1 LTWPAANGATDY
13 IVQVSVNGG
22 GYSGVETTSTRDRT
36 YSGLTRGSTYRYRI
50 FSRNGGGTSPT
61 ARESD
66 SVFIPFPPPPRPNN
80 VYLTKTKRD
89 IRVTYDAS
97 SPPAG
102 TTILNYEIEIRADGG
117 SYGSRRTDNG
127 GGETYTNLNPGSTYQ
142 ARVRAIGQGGASDWR
157 ESGTSTISSP
167 PSTPSSIE
175 AERIPTT
182 RNVFVELGTST
193 AASDVTIS
201 GYEFQRRESTNNGLT
216 WGAWGSSVTTDTTN
230 RTTTYTN
237 LNVLSTY
244 EFRGRALSDFN
255 PGGFI
260 VSAPIFIPGIP
271 NPPQK
276 VDATRYGTSILVI
289 IFPPTSDNGSPLTSY
304 TLQRRVSDGRDL
316 IWSDWLT
323 YERSSAQ
330 GSNETSPLATVFLDD
345 ANIDLQKTY
354 QYRALATNAEGDSE
368 SYTESDTV
376 YIPKVVNIYER
387 DSRSFR
393 DPIDYKRYDAT
404 MGGWI
409 GLNIAKKFVGGQWVE
424 LD

>member
-1 LTWPAANGATDY
+1 
-13 IVQVSVNGG
+13 
-22 GYSGVETTSTRDRT
+22 
-36 YSGLTRGSTYRYRI
+36 
-50 FSRNGGGTSPT
+50 
-61 ARESD
+61 
-66 SVFIPFPPPPRPNN
+66 
-80 VYLTKTKRD
+80 
-89 IRVTYDAS
+89 
-97 SPPAG
+97 
-102 TTILNYEIEIRADGG
+102 
-117 SYGSRRTDNG
+117 
-127 GGETYTNLNPGSTYQ
+127 
-142 ARVRAIGQGGASDWR
+142 VRAIGQGGASGWR
-157 ESGTSTISSP
+157 ESNTVTISSP
-167 PSTPSSIE
+167 PSIPSSIE

-237 LNVLSTY
+237 LNVLYTY

-255 PGGFI
+255 PGGFV

-289 IFPPTSDNGSPLTSY
+289 IFPPTSDNGSPLTGY

-387 DSRSFR
+387 DPRSFR

-404 MGGWI
+404 MGGWV
-409 GLNIAKKFVGGQWVE
+409 GLNIAQKFTNGEWVD